1 MGTAR
6 RIISLL
12 LTAALVLGSAGIA
25 YAGDDEHGRGRGKN
39 QNMLMERFRDWQ
51 QGYWANESLARMVT
65 KGIILGDA
73 GGSISSGRNVT
84 KAEAALMVSRLL
96 GLDYSD
102 LQVKVD
108 ENEMAFLVNGQR
120 LKYEFEDAED
130 VPAWAQQA
138 MAMALGKGFM
148 VWSGRHLN
156 PMAPLNRLEATIILV
171 KAAGLDAEA
180 QTRMGEPLPF
190 KDVRAIPYWATGY
203 VAVAVEHGLINGY
216 ENGTFHPFKPVTR
229 AEWAALL
236 DRLDRQQDQN
246 DARQVKGTITAVN
259 VGANP
264 SIAMTTP
271 VYPGGVTYAVDDTA
285 VFYVNHHEATIADLH
300 AGDQVLVQLSQDR
313 KILMVTVISVTQ
325 EVSGTVTATVAPS
338 ATAAGSISLNQDDGT
353 PATYPVPAAVIVRV
367 GSQPGSFS
375 DIQVGDRVQVRVD
388 RGQATTINVRVEPYV
403 LNGTVGAVVA
413 GTSTSRPKVSITTA
427 SGQSATYEVADYASI
442 VSQAGANLT
451 LSDVKVG
458 DQVVIRVERNLITQ
472 ITVKSSNQTVTS
484 GVISSVTP
492 ASATQAATVTIQAGG
507 SSATYQVA
515 ANAVITYN
523 GSSLNLTDLRVG
535 DTVQLALVSGVVAA
549 IQVTARVSQDQS
561 GQVTSLAAPA
571 AGLAGSITIN
581 RADNASATYAV
592 SPTAT
597 VLLGSQTG
605 SFADIR
611 TGDRVTLKL
620 SGQLVVQITV
630 AVDTTSLQGT
640 VSSAVYGGGTS
651 PSIIGLRDSSGRNW
665 TFALA
670 TNAVILS
677 ASGTSLTFN
686 DLNQGDQVN
695 ALVQRNLITSIT
707 VTTPSTVKVTGM
719 IAGLTPATGGQ
730 LAILT
735 LLKSDNSLSVYAV
748 QSGATITW
756 SGVNLSFGDLRIGDQ
771 VELTLTA
778 GQVSAIKVV
787 SRPQNATVSKTG
799 ALSQLNPAGKSFV
812 LTVAEQSGGVTQNVP
827 YAVTWTDQTQVFI
840 SGIPVPVSTLANGQ
854 QVTVVGTLVT
864 SGAATVVQAARIDIL
879 QAGQ

>member
-25 YAGDDEHGRGRGKN
+25 YAGDDEHGHGRWKD
-39 QNMLMERFRDWQ
+39 QNTLMGRFRDWQ

-96 GLDYSD
+96 RLDYSD
-102 LQVKVD
+102 LQVKVGED
-108 ENEMAFLVNGQR
+108 ELVFLVNGQR
-120 LKYEFEDAED
+120 VKYEFEDAED

-190 KDVRAIPYWATGY
+190 KDARAIPYWATGY
-203 VAVAVEHGLINGY
+203 VAVAVERGLINGY
-216 ENGTFHPFKPVTR
+216 ENGTFRPFKPVPR

-338 ATAAGSISLNQDDGT
+338 ATAAGSISLNRDDGT
-353 PATYPVPAAVIVRV
+353 PATYPVPAGVIVRV

-375 DIQVGDRVQVRVD
+375 AIQVGDRVQLRVD
-388 RGQATTINVRVEPYV
+388 RGEATAINVLVEPYV
-403 LNGTVGAVVA
+403 LNGTVSAVVA

-427 SGQSATYEVADYASI
+427 SGTASGQTATYEVADYASI

-472 ITVKSSNQTVTS
+472 ITVNSSNQTVIS

-492 ASATQAATVTIQAGG
+492 ASATQAPTVTIQAGG
-507 SSATYQVA
+507 SSATYRVA

-549 IQVTARVSQDQS
+549 IQVTARVSQDRS

-571 AGLAGSITIN
+571 SGLAGSISIN
-581 RADNASATYAV
+581 LADNTSATYAV

-640 VSSAVYGGGTS
+640 VSSTVYGGAAS

-670 TNAVILS
+670 SNAVIVS
-677 ASGTSLTFN
+677 ASGATLGFN
-686 DLNQGDQVN
+686 DLT
-695 ALVQRNLITSIT
+695 R
-707 VTTPSTVKVTGM
+707 
-719 IAGLTPATGGQ
+719 AT
-730 LAILT
+730 
-735 LLKSDNSLSVYAV
+735 
-748 QSGATITW
+748 
-756 SGVNLSFGDLRIGDQ
+756 R
-771 VELTLTA
+771 
-778 GQVSAIKVV
+778 
-787 SRPQNATVSKTG
+787 
-799 ALSQLNPAGKSFV
+799 
-812 LTVAEQSGGVTQNVP
+812 
-827 YAVTWTDQTQVFI
+827 
-840 SGIPVPVSTLANGQ
+840 
-854 QVTVVGTLVT
+854 
-864 SGAATVVQAARIDIL
+864 
-879 QAGQ
+879 